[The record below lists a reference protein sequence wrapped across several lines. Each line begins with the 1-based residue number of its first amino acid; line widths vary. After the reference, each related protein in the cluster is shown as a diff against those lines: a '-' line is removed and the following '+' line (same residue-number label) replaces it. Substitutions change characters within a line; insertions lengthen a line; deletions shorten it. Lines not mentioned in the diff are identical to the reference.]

1 MPTKQSNDAAR
12 LLMKY
17 LGYIGIHGTD
27 EHFAASIKAM
37 PAEQRLAMI
46 KNCRAAA
53 FKMGLIG
60 MANGKPVLTPKGLR
74 FAPIRPAT
82 PEELAKLKAKQ
93 APAPTA

>member
-17 LGYIGIHGTD
+17 LGYVGIHGGD
-27 EHFAASIKAM
+27 EHFAANIKGLS
-37 PAEQRLAMI
+37 PEQRLEMI
-46 KNCRAAA
+46 RNCRAAA
-53 FKMGLIG
+53 FKMGLLG
-60 MANGKPVLTPKGLR
+60 MAEGKPVLTPKGLR